1 MHIRVLIVDDS
12 PLMQVGLARCLEPD
26 PGLEVVGTADGGHEG
41 LQLAHELRP
50 DVILLDLQMPEVTGM
65 VVLERLRDELPDIRT
80 LVVTASEK
88 AESLLDAVAAGAA
101 GYLSKRSTPEEVRQ
115 AVITVHGGGS
125 VITPVLAGHL
135 LNAYSRRS
143 GGPGGGPGV
152 RPLLSKREQEVL
164 RLVAQGH
171 TDKEVALT
179 LHVSPRT
186 VQTHLAHIREKTGM
200 RRRAELARWA
210 ADHTFL

>member
-12 PLMQVGLARCLEPD
+12 PLMQVGLARSLEGD
-26 PGLEVVGTADGGHEG
+26 PGIELVGQADNGRDG
-41 LQLAHELRP
+41 LRLAKELKP
-50 DVILLDLQMPEVTGM
+50 DVILLDLHMPEVSGLL
-65 VVLERLRDELPDIRT
+65 VLERLQTELPEVRT

-101 GYLSKRSTPEEVRQ
+101 GYLSKRASPEEVRR

-125 VITPVLAGHL
+125 VITPELAGHL
-135 LNAYSRRS
+135 LHAYTRRQDPRSEGNLRPVLSRR
-143 GGPGGGPGV
+143 
-152 RPLLSKREQEVL
+152 EQDVL

-171 TDKEVALT
+171 TDKEVGKQ
-179 LHVSPRT
+179 LHLSPRT
-186 VQTHLAHIREKTGM
+186 VQTHLTHIREKTGM

-210 ADHTFL
+210 ADNTFV